1 MSLNNNSNFT
11 WSIPMKL
18 SISQVATET
27 GLSIKSI
34 RHYESIGLI
43 DSPPRDKNDYRFY
56 PEEMVKQ
63 LHFIHKTKLA
73 GFNLKEC
80 KALLLLCE
88 DEHRSSADVKKIA
101 LQKIQEIELRIQQ
114 QQAIVNQLKKITEQ
128 CPGDDQA
135 NCSIIDAFSA

>member
-1 MSLNNNSNFT
+1 
-11 WSIPMKL
+11 MKL

-43 DSPPRDKNDYRFY
+43 DTPPRDNNDYRFY
-56 PEEMVKQ
+56 PRDMVKQ

-80 KALLLLCE
+80 KALLRLSE
-88 DEHRSSADVKKIA
+88 DEQRSSADVKEIA
-101 LQKIQEIELRIQQ
+101 LQKIQEIELRILQ

-128 CPGDDQA
+128 CPGNEQA
-135 NCSIIDAFSA
+135 QCSIIDAFNASDLFKSL